1 MFPSSYT
8 AHCLPPPPPSV
19 IYLSTLFGTMDKVKL
34 VKNGVIRLPPGFR
47 FHPTDEELV
56 VQYLKRKVLSSPLP
70 ASIIPDFDVCRAD
83 PWDLPGNIEKERYFF
98 STREAKYPNGNRSN
112 RATGSGYWKAT
123 GIDKRVVTSRGNQIV
138 GLKKTLV
145 FYKGKP
151 PHGLRTDW
159 IMHEYRLSSS
169 PLSSMGPTQNWV
181 LCRIFLKK
189 RAGNKSDEDDGDNR
203 NIRYDNDQIE
213 IVTTNQ
219 TEDKTKPIFFDF
231 MRKERTT
238 DLNLLPSSSSS
249 DHASSGLTT
258 EIFSSDEETSSCNS
272 FRRNL

>member
-1 MFPSSYT
+1 
-8 AHCLPPPPPSV
+8 
-19 IYLSTLFGTMDKVKL
+19 MDNVKL
-34 VKNGVIRLPPGFR
+34 VKNGVLRLPPGFR

-56 VQYLKRKVLSSPLP
+56 VQYLKRKVCSSPLP
-70 ASIIPDFDVCRAD
+70 ASIIPEFDVCRAD
-83 PWDLPGNIEKERYFF
+83 PWDLPGNLDKEKYFF

-151 PHGLRTDW
+151 PHGSRTDW

-169 PLSSMGPTQNWV
+169 PPSSMGPTQNWV

-189 RAGNKSDEDDGDNR
+189 RAGNKNDDDDGDSR
-203 NIRYDNDQIE
+203 NLRYINNNSNDQID
-213 IVTTNQ
+213 IITTTDQ
-219 TEDKTKPIFFDF
+219 TNEDDKTKPIFFDF

-238 DLNLLPSSSSS
+238 DLNLMPSSPCS
-249 DHASSGLTT
+249 DHASSGVTT
-258 EIFSSDEETSSCNS
+258 EIFSSSDEETSSCNS
-272 FRRNL
+272 FRRHL

>member
-1 MFPSSYT
+1 
-8 AHCLPPPPPSV
+8 
-19 IYLSTLFGTMDKVKL
+19 MDNVKL
-34 VKNGVIRLPPGFR
+34 VKNGVLRLPPGFR

-56 VQYLKRKVLSSPLP
+56 VQYLKRKVCSSPLP
-70 ASIIPDFDVCRAD
+70 ASIIPEFDVCRAD
-83 PWDLPGNIEKERYFF
+83 PWDLPGNLEKERYFF

-151 PHGLRTDW
+151 PHGSRTDW

-169 PLSSMGPTQNWV
+169 PPSSMGPTQNWV

-189 RAGNKSDEDDGDNR
+189 RAGNKNDDDDGDSR
-203 NIRYDNDQIE
+203 NLRHNNNNSSDQID
-213 IVTTNQ
+213 IITTNQ
-219 TEDKTKPIFFDF
+219 TDDKTKPIFFDF

-238 DLNLLPSSSSS
+238 DLNLLPSSPSS
-249 DHASSGLTT
+249 DHASSGVTT
-258 EIFSSDEETSSCNS
+258 EIFSSSDEETSSCNS
-272 FRRNL
+272 FRRKSLI

>member
-1 MFPSSYT
+1 
-8 AHCLPPPPPSV
+8 
-19 IYLSTLFGTMDKVKL
+19 MDKVNL
-34 VKNGVIRLPPGFR
+34 LKNGVLRLPPGFR

-56 VQYLKRKVLSSPLP
+56 VQYLKRKVFSSPLP
-70 ASIIPDFDVCRAD
+70 ASIIPDVDVCRAD
-83 PWDLPGNIEKERYFF
+83 PWDLPGNFENERYFF

-112 RATGSGYWKAT
+112 RATESGYWKAT

-151 PHGLRTDW
+151 PHGYRTDW

-169 PLSSMGPTQNWV
+169 PPVQISFSKFSGLVSGYLHTCHFTKLLKIIFSLQSSIGHTQNWV

-189 RAGNKSDEDDGDNR
+189 RAGDKNDEEGDNR
-203 NIRYDNDQIE
+203 NLE
-213 IVTTNQ
+213 IITSNQ
-219 TEDKTKPIFFDF
+219 TADKTKPIFFDF

-238 DLNLLPSSSSS
+238 DLNLLPSSPSS
-249 DHASSGLTT
+249 DHASSGVTT

-272 FRRNL
+272 FRRNI

>member
-1 MFPSSYT
+1 
-8 AHCLPPPPPSV
+8 
-19 IYLSTLFGTMDKVKL
+19 MDNVKL
-34 VKNGVIRLPPGFR
+34 VKNGVMRLPPGFR

-70 ASIIPDFDVCRAD
+70 ASIMSRAD
-83 PWDLPGNIEKERYFF
+83 PWDLPGNLEKERYFF
-98 STREAKYPNGNRSN
+98 STREAKYKME
-112 RATGSGYWKAT
+112 TAT

-151 PHGLRTDW
+151 PHGSRTDW

-169 PLSSMGPTQNWV
+169 PPSSMGPTQNWV

-189 RAGNKSDEDDGDNR
+189 RAGDKNGDDDGDNR
-203 NIRYDNDQIE
+203 NVRYDNDQTE
-213 IVTTNQ
+213 IITTNQ

-231 MRKERTT
+231 MRKEKTT
-238 DLNLLPSSSSS
+238 DLNLLPGSPTS

>member
-1 MFPSSYT
+1 
-8 AHCLPPPPPSV
+8 
-19 IYLSTLFGTMDKVKL
+19 MDNVKL
-34 VKNGVIRLPPGFR
+34 VKNGVMRLPPGFR

-83 PWDLPGNIEKERYFF
+83 PWDLPGWFSHSKFSFLGLEPATLDLIKLSLCAGNLEKERYFF

-151 PHGLRTDW
+151 PHGSRTDW

-169 PLSSMGPTQNWV
+169 PPSSMGSTQNWV

-189 RAGNKSDEDDGDNR
+189 RAGNSDEGDNR
-203 NIRYDNDQIE
+203 NLGYDNEHIE
-213 IVTTNQ
+213 ITTTNK

-238 DLNLLPSSSSS
+238 DLNLLPGSPTS

-258 EIFSSDEETSSCNS
+258 EIFSSDEETSSSCNS

>member
-1 MFPSSYT
+1 M
-8 AHCLPPPPPSV
+8 
-19 IYLSTLFGTMDKVKL
+19 
-34 VKNGVIRLPPGFR
+34 
-47 FHPTDEELV
+47 
-56 VQYLKRKVLSSPLP
+56 
-70 ASIIPDFDVCRAD
+70 
-83 PWDLPGNIEKERYFF
+83 
-98 STREAKYPNGNRSN
+98 
-112 RATGSGYWKAT
+112 
-123 GIDKRVVTSRGNQIV
+123 TSRGNQIV

-169 PLSSMGPTQNWV
+169 PLVQFSRFLNSRFNLRFSPPFNFTKILDSMFSLQSSMGPTQNWV